1 VSDDTGDLGLADG
14 TDFTVKTLAQV
25 EGAGPKLPSPTE
37 VTNAVLPVL
46 VSGEGREALGG
57 VAHKAA
63 DRVGIEGQEEGDEE
77 VVGIPKRLEGLLP
90 DAVVRGGVHQ
100 EHAQKHD
107 MAGDATGLSVV
118 NLNSGNRANLRLFNV
133 VEAGGWLA
141 SISQDNFGVTYLT

>member
-1 VSDDTGDLGLADG
+1 VSDDTGDLGLANG
-14 TDFTVKTLAQV
+14 TDFTVETLAQV

-46 VSGEGREALGG
+46 VSGEGGEALGG
-57 VAHKAA
+57 VAHKAS

-77 VVGIPKRLEGLLP
+77 VVGVPKRLEGLLP
-90 DAVVRGGVHQ
+90 DAVVRRGVHQ

-118 NLNSGNRANLRLFNV
+118 NLNSGDGANLRLFDV
-133 VEAGGWLA
+133 VEAGGRSA
-141 SISQDNFGVTYLT
+141 PIRPDNLGG